1 MRNSLSHCFSE
12 MEPLTF
18 RIVAHIKL
26 LPFVTLIPLNSV
38 MLIMWLRWSSFTT
51 PSCHLYL
58 TILQMLFRSLSISLY
73 ILNFYFFENIL
84 KKKITSSH
92 LRLRLPNSIYNR
104 ASCSYFYTFP
114 LIFSSLLG
122 VLYLYKMF
130 WCSPLL
136 YRISVCLLI
145 AFGFC
150 CTVHTQHTL
159 YSTGTTERLMVNTCT
174 AMCIRWDSQC
184 VEDDEGKEN

>member
-26 LPFVTLIPLNSV
+26 LPFVTLIPPNSV
-38 MLIMWLRWSSFTT
+38 MLIMWLRCVALRWSSFTT

-92 LRLRLPNSIYNR
+92 LRLRLRLPNN
-104 ASCSYFYTFP
+104 
-114 LIFSSLLG
+114 
-122 VLYLYKMF
+122 
-130 WCSPLL
+130 
-136 YRISVCLLI
+136 
-145 AFGFC
+145 
-150 CTVHTQHTL
+150 VHTFTL
-159 YSTGTTERLMVNTCT
+159 FLSFFHLCWGFFIYIRCFDVLHCYIGFLSVYLLHLVFVVPHIHNTH
-174 AMCIRWDSQC
+174 CIVPARQNVLW
-184 VEDDEGKEN
+184 

>member
-1 MRNSLSHCFSE
+1 M
-12 MEPLTF
+12 
-18 RIVAHIKL
+18 
-26 LPFVTLIPLNSV
+26 TLIPLFSHAYNV
-38 MLIMWLRWSSFTT
+38 IAMRCVALHCVAMKLLYNTIMSSIFNY
-51 PSCHLYL
+51 PSDV
-58 TILQMLFRSLSISLY
+58 IPFAQSLSISLY

-136 YRISVCLLI
+136 YRIAVCLLI
-145 AFGFC
+145 AFGFR
-150 CTVHTQHTL
+150 CTV
-159 YSTGTTERLMVNTCT
+159 RTCT
-174 AMCIRWDSQC
+174 THC
-184 VEDDEGKEN
+184 V